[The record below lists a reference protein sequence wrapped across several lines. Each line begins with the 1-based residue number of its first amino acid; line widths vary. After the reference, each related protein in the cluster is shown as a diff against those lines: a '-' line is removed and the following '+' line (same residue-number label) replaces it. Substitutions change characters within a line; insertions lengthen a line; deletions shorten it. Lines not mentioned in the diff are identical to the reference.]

1 MIILSKAPLN
11 NKHINPVFI
20 EGAGGISMNEKEGER
35 LLFFN
40 GTECSH
46 CKEMHPLVGKL
57 EKEEKVHV
65 TELEVW
71 HDSKNMALLQKLD
84 NGNCGGIPFFFNE
97 KTGKWLCGNKPYD
110 ELKAW
115 ALGK

>member
-1 MIILSKAPLN
+1 
-11 NKHINPVFI
+11 
-20 EGAGGISMNEKEGER
+20 MNEKEGER

-84 NGNCGGIPFFFNE
+84 NGNCGGMSEMKFISNVWRRENDRIRRRVFWQLQIIRIK
-97 KTGKWLCGNKPYD
+97 KT
-110 ELKAW
+110 
-115 ALGK
+115 ALFPEFINLILVCF